1 MLPPFLRYNDKVT
14 IISPSGNIDEKYI
27 DGTIERLKSWN
38 LRPEV
43 GQFARTQNG
52 RFAGTVEQRIADLQA
67 AIDNPEIK
75 AIFCSRGGYGLM
87 QVIDQI
93 DLTAFE
99 INPKWIVGFSDISVL
114 HAATTAIEVASV
126 HSIMAKH
133 LAELPQDAEQIKLLH
148 DILYGRKD
156 PEYKVPAH
164 ELNRQGEVKSTIV
177 GGNLSVLFGLRGSHF
192 DLDTY
197 HKIFFI
203 EDVGEEPYKIDR
215 MMQNLKISG
224 VLENLT
230 GLIVGQFSDYEED
243 PQLGKTVYEIIADAV
258 SEYDYPVCFNF
269 PAGHVDYNLP
279 FVLGAEATLNVKSSG
294 ASLTYCFDID

>member
-1 MLPPFLRYNDKVT
+1 MLPPFLRYNDKVA
-14 IISPSGNIDEKYI
+14 IVSPSGNIDEKYI
-27 DGTIERLKSWN
+27 DGAVEVLKSWD

-43 GQFARTQNG
+43 GEFARVQNG
-52 RFAGTVEQRIADLQA
+52 RFAGTAEQRIADLQA
-67 AIDNPEIK
+67 SIDNPEIK

-99 INPKWIVGFSDISVL
+99 INPKWIIGFSDISVL
-114 HAATTAIEVASV
+114 HAATTAIEVASL

-133 LAELPQDAEQIKLLH
+133 LTELPKDSEQVKLLH
-148 DILYGRKD
+148 EILFGRKD
-156 PEYKVPAH
+156 PEYQIPAH
-164 ELNRQGEVKSTIV
+164 ELNRQGQVRATVV

-197 HKIFFI
+197 QKILFI
-203 EDVGEEPYKIDR
+203 EDVAEEPYKIDR

-224 VLENLT
+224 VLENLS
-230 GLIVGQFSDYEED
+230 GLIVGQFSCYEED
-243 PQLGKTVYEIIADAV
+243 PQMGKTVYEIIADAV

-279 FVLGAEATLNVKSSG
+279 FVLGIEAILQVKKSG
-294 ASLTYCFDID
+294 ASLTYSLGD